1 MRATPASYGR
11 AVTSTPCRAFGIGLA
26 ALAALTA
33 CTSAP
38 SPSTPGASVTA
49 EPTAS
54 SSPSPS
60 VTPSAASCVDT
71 AYAALSPEQRA
82 GQLVMVALQAGSSS
96 ASLKPTIEGSHVGN
110 MLYLGGW
117 TSGKADVTAT
127 SGLLQQM
134 ATPDATGGIGL
145 LVAADQEGGVV
156 QQLKGDFTGIPSAL
170 TQGTWDPAHLRSS
183 AKGWGAELKAAGV
196 NLNLSPVADVV
207 PSEIGKS
214 NGPIGRWGRQFGSDP
229 AAVGRSVTAFTQGMA
244 DAGVQTS
251 VKHFPGIG
259 RIRGNTDFASEGV
272 DDPVMSATDAYL
284 QPFVDGWTAGAGLVM
299 MSSAR
304 YPQLDADN
312 PAMFSPAIIDGML
325 RQQLGFRGVVITD
338 DINAEA
344 VRAVPLADRATRFL
358 GSGGDILLTGNTP
371 TAPQIVAAISST
383 ALSDPTFGAKVE
395 TSVKRVLTLKASMG
409 LVPGCSAA

>member
-1 MRATPASYGR
+1 MCAAPASYGR

-54 SSPSPS
+54 SAPSPS

-170 TQGTWDPAHLRSS
+170 TQGTW
-183 AKGWGAELKAAGV
+183 
-196 NLNLSPVADVV
+196 
-207 PSEIGKS
+207 EIG
-214 NGPIGRWGRQFGSDP
+214 R
-229 AAVGRSVTAFTQGMA
+229 
-244 DAGVQTS
+244 
-251 VKHFPGIG
+251 
-259 RIRGNTDFASEGV
+259 AS
-272 DDPVMSATDAYL
+272 
-284 QPFVDGWTAGAGLVM
+284 
-299 MSSAR
+299 
-304 YPQLDADN
+304 
-312 PAMFSPAIIDGML
+312 
-325 RQQLGFRGVVITD
+325 
-338 DINAEA
+338 
-344 VRAVPLADRATRFL
+344 
-358 GSGGDILLTGNTP
+358 
-371 TAPQIVAAISST
+371 
-383 ALSDPTFGAKVE
+383 
-395 TSVKRVLTLKASMG
+395 
-409 LVPGCSAA
+409 